1 MEAWDDV
8 IDGPPKDGDY
18 MQHLTL
24 FEKVCSN
31 FIVFANYVKN
41 TWLIPHKKKFV
52 MEWINQVMHLGNTT
66 I

>member
-8 IDGPPKDGDY
+8 INSPPNDCDY

-31 FIVFANYVKN
+31 FIVFANYVKKYITQQFDKN
-41 TWLIPHKKKFV
+41 RDF
-52 MEWINQVMHLGNTT
+52 EINLTK
-66 I
+66 

>member
-8 IDGPPKDGDY
+8 IDSPPKDGDY

-41 TWLIPHKKKFV
+41 T
-52 MEWINQVMHLGNTT
+52 
-66 I
+66 